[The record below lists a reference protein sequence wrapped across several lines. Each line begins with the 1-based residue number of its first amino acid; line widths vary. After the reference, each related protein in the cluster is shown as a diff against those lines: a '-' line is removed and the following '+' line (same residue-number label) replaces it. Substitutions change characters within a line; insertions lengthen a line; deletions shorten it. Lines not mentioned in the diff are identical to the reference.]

1 MVCDMDKLELWRPML
16 FLEEILSVSAETQR
30 LSLWASSP
38 IPINGYQ
45 NYTSYA
51 SLKKKQTY
59 LCTIFIWFHC
69 YWYFLL
75 QDIYFIKP
83 LERYCCH
90 QQWVQDMVSWAR
102 LSLLRDPWHQS
113 SVPVW
118 FGSLAVSHISPQ
130 ITCETQSF
138 PLQPWLPHLLAPH
151 ISACYVWQPLPSCL
165 VV

>member
-1 MVCDMDKLELWRPML
+1 MKTNAIFGGDFICVCRDSKALLVSLFPYSHKWLSKLYFIR
-16 FLEEILSVSAETQR
+16 FF
-30 LSLWASSP
+30 
-38 IPINGYQ
+38 
-45 NYTSYA
+45 
-51 SLKKKQTY
+51 KKKKKN